1 MSDSS
6 FQFSYPR
13 AGSRRRPL
21 ILTLVLTLSAA
32 LAGSAWGASSATIGA
47 SHNVRLRQE
56 IAVDSHG
63 HTLYVLSPETTH
75 HLLCKSKECLAVWP
89 PLTVS
94 SASKLH
100 NGPGAGGA
108 LGVLRRPGG
117 TLQVT
122 LRGLPLY
129 LYSGDRSPGQ
139 ASGQNLK
146 SFGGTWHV
154 VAP

>member
-1 MSDSS
+1 MSDPL
-6 FQFSYPR
+6 QFPHRR
-13 AGSRRRPL
+13 AGRRRS
-21 ILTLVLTLSAA
+21 LTLTLALTISAA
-32 LAGSAWGASSATIGA
+32 LAGSALAASTATIEA
-47 SHNVRLRQE
+47 SHNSRLHQE
-56 IAVDSHG
+56 IAVNSQG
-63 HTLYVLSPETTH
+63 RTLYVLSPETTH

-100 NGPGAGGA
+100 NGPGAGGT

-129 LYSGDRSPGQ
+129 TYTGDSRSGQ
-139 ASGQNLK
+139 ANGQNLK

-154 VAP
+154 IAP